1 MQFYAVDRRIGGLEI
16 IVDDERFVGNVDRRI
31 GGLEKPYFIP
41 RSYRRVDR
49 RIGGLEIRG
58 ENRR

>member
-1 MQFYAVDRRIGGLEI
+1 MQFYA
-16 IVDDERFVGNVDRRI
+16 VDRRI